1 MILERIRSRED
12 LLALTREEDE
22 QLCREIRQFLVE
34 HVSQTGGHLASNLGI
49 VETTLAIQKAFDTSR
64 DRLVFDVGHQSYVH
78 KILTGRME
86 QFSTLRCLGGLSGFP
101 KPNESIH
108 DAFIAG
114 HASNAVSVALGM
126 ARARTL
132 RKENY
137 RVIALL
143 GDGALTGG
151 LAYEGLNNAGASR
164 EPLIVILNDNGMS
177 ITPNVGA
184 ISRYLAKMR
193 LRPSYLDFKLW
204 YRKFTSHIPGGRRLY
219 SFTHKMKNRLR
230 RRLIGKTLFEDM
242 GFTYLGPVD
251 GHDVETITELLRASA
266 ALNEPVLLHLSTRKG
281 KGFAPAEKTPQEFHG
296 VGKFDPVTGKPVCQK
311 KRTFASIFGESLT
324 EMARE
329 DESICAITA
338 AMQQGVGLEGFAKAL
353 PKRYFDVGIAE
364 GHAVCMAG
372 GLAAQGMTPVVAIYS
387 SFLQRAYDMLLHD
400 VALMQLHVVFA
411 VDHTGL
417 VGADGETHHGIY
429 DVGFLRQVP
438 GMQVFCPA
446 SFAELRQMLRT
457 AVLECKGPAA
467 VRYPTGGEGA
477 YTGCTMEPVF
487 CEGTDCTLVTYGTLI
502 NPALEAKKL
511 CAQSG
516 ISLEILKLPMIA
528 PLDLA
533 AISASV
539 RKTGRLLIVEETVAE
554 GSAGQEILSQLALEG
569 LHPVCECINLG
580 ANVPPHG
587 TIPELYQL
595 LGLDGNSIYHRITEV
610 MRREK

>member
-1 MILERIRSRED
+1 MILERIHSRED
-12 LLALTREEDE
+12 LLALTREEEE
-22 QLCREIRQFLVE
+22 QLCREIRQFLIE

-78 KILTGRME
+78 KILTGRMDR
-86 QFSTLRCLGGLSGFP
+86 FSTLRSFGGLSGFP
-101 KPNESIH
+101 KPSESVH

-132 RKENY
+132 RGEDH

-204 YRKFTSHIPGGRRLY
+204 YRKFTSHIPGGMRLY
-219 SFTHKMKNRLR
+219 SFTHKLKNRIR

-251 GHDVETITELLRASA
+251 GHDVETVTELLRASA
-266 ALNEPVLLHLSTRKG
+266 ALNEPVLLHLSTKKG

-296 VGKFDPVTGKPVCQK
+296 VGKFDPVTKPVCQK
-311 KRTFASIFGESLT
+311 KKTFASVFGETLT

-329 DESICAITA
+329 DASICAITA
-338 AMQQGVGLEGFAKAL
+338 AMQQGVGLEGFAKAF

-364 GHAVCMAG
+364 GHAVCMAS
-372 GLAAQGMTPVVAIYS
+372 GLAAQAMTPVVAIYS

-446 SFAELRQMLRT
+446 SFAELRRMLRT
-457 AVLECKGPAA
+457 AVLECSGPVA

-502 NPALEAKKL
+502 NSALDAGKL
-511 CAQSG
+511 CSEKG
-516 ISLEILKLPMIA
+516 ISLEIVKLPKLA
-528 PLDLA
+528 PLDLT

-539 RKTGRLLIVEETVAE
+539 RKTGRLLIVEETIEE